1 MLAGSLEKLSALFP
15 LRLRAIGGG
24 GVRLPGV
31 EVESLPW
38 SEFEEV
44 SLLQGCDIGVM
55 PLPDTPWE
63 RGKCGFKMI
72 QYMACRKPVVASP
85 VGVNREIVIDGFNGF
100 LASTP
105 KEWVDAVLRLKADP
119 ELRRVMGEKGRRLV
133 EEKYCLQVA
142 VPRLHRILLK
152 AAGRA

>member
-1 MLAGSLEKLSALFP
+1 LEQLSVLFP

-24 GVRLPGV
+24 SVRLPGV

-38 SEFEEV
+38 SEVEEV

-63 RGKCGFKMI
+63 RGKCGFKLI

-85 VGVNREIVIDGFNGF
+85 VGVNREIVVDGANGF
-100 LASTP
+100 LASTS
-105 KEWVDAVLRLKADP
+105 KEWVDALLRLKADP
-119 ELRRVMGEKGRRLV
+119 ELRRSMGAKGRRIV
-133 EEKYCLQVA
+133 EERYCLQMTA
-142 VPRLHRILLK
+142 PRLHRLLLE
-152 AAGRA
+152 AAGPT